1 MQTRN
6 MDIIRVLHN
15 KLGISNDTWVT
26 SSVIS
31 SWNRDVLS
39 QIKNCFPDL
48 QTQVKMKVLLAF
60 FHIPRRMVEEVR
72 CVGKGLDDRR
82 GQY

>member
-1 MQTRN
+1 

-60 FHIPRRMVEEVR
+60 FHIPRRLVVEVSLPVTR
-72 CVGKGLDDRR
+72 KNKNLPGNSALNL
-82 GQY
+82 